1 MKTFLYDFIRNGCFI
16 CLVCIC
22 NNAKGQVND
31 DFSDGNFTE
40 NPAWT
45 GDAAQ
50 FEINSSK
57 QLHLRSTAS
66 DTSVLVT
73 RNNEVKKTE
82 WSFWLK
88 LSFNTSSNNYARI
101 YLTADTPALFTS
113 VNGYYLQAGGA
124 DDSIYIMKQAGSTIA
139 KLFSYKSY
147 KMVHSNTTLRFKII
161 CDEYGNWEAMIDTTG
176 GNNFY
181 SGGTFFDDSFQ
192 TTGWFGLYCRY
203 TSSNSTKF
211 YFDDFY
217 VGPVIRDTIP
227 PGILLHEVLT
237 EKTIR
242 LTFSEAIQSP
252 GAEAPNNYIRFS
264 TETHPD
270 SVCLDVNEPTVVTLY
285 FHDSSAVSVY
295 DSLLIS
301 NVQDLSGN
309 YMRDTVVQ
317 VCFYKPKPYDIVIHE
332 IMADPDPPVELPNG
346 EFIELYNRT
355 SFPINLKDWSLRYG
369 SYLKVFPPIVIQP
382 KGYLL
387 VMKDSVY
394 LSYGFGVFLFT
405 SGTSLSNEGTT
416 LVLKDSRQHVIHSVS
431 YSPDWYKGSFK
442 EEGGW
447 SLEMMDPLNPCGCA
461 ENWGASQNATGGT
474 PGKANSI
481 STSNPDLTTPL
492 VPQAVISDSATV
504 DVFFSEPMDSA
515 SLLYITNWDI
525 ISIETLTDEKLY
537 PVSVVPVSPDFSSAK
552 LVFGEVFKKGT
563 TYLLSVSDN
572 MKDCAGNQM
581 DSSITTRFAIPDT
594 ATVHDVVINE
604 ILSDPVSGG
613 SRFVELYNRSDNII
627 DLQSLVLSNS
637 STLEGLITSATPLM
651 ARGYLLFPGD
661 YIAITSSPE
670 NICEKYR
677 SPDPEKIVKM
687 SSFPVFGD
695 DTGTMILA
703 RRDDLSVIDRF
714 RYDPDMHYPLLV
726 TREGVSLERTHPDM
740 PSDDRNNWH
749 SAAETVG
756 FATPAYSNSHRVIF
770 EASDCEIAIEPEIF
784 SPDNDG
790 YNDLLNIIL
799 RIKYPDCVVNIT
811 VYDSRGRFVKRLINN
826 VLTGSEEVFTWDGIT
841 DNRGKASLGFYIIL
855 IEIIKPDGIVNRIK
869 KTAIL
874 GGRL

>member
-1 MKTFLYDFIRNGCFI
+1 MKTFFNNVLRTGCFI
-16 CLVCIC
+16 CIVSIF
-22 NNAKGQVND
+22 NNAKGQVTD

-50 FEINSSK
+50 FEINSTK
-57 QLHLRSTAS
+57 QLHLHSTAS
-66 DTSVLVT
+66 DTAVMAT
-73 RNNEVKKTE
+73 RNNHVKNTE

-101 YLTADTPALFTS
+101 YLAADTPALLS
-113 VNGYYLQAGGA
+113 PVNGYYLQAGGA
-124 DDSIYIMKQAGSTIA
+124 DDSVYIMKQTGSVVA
-139 KLFSYKSY
+139 KLFSYKCY
-147 KMVHSNTTLRFKII
+147 KMDNSTNTLRFKII
-161 CDEYGNWEAMIDTTG
+161 CDEYGTWEAKIDTTG

-181 SGGTFFDDSFQ
+181 SDGTFFDDSFQ
-192 TTGWFGLYCRY
+192 TTGWFGLCCRY
-203 TSSNSTKF
+203 TSSNATKF

-217 VGPVIRDTIP
+217 VGPVIRDTMP

-242 LTFSEAIQSP
+242 LTFSEALQSP
-252 GAEAPNNYIRFS
+252 GAEAPNNYLIFS
-264 TETHPD
+264 TETNPD
-270 SVCLDVNEPTVVTLY
+270 SVCLDVYEPAVVNLY
-285 FHDSSAVSVY
+285 FHDSVALSIF
-295 DSLLIS
+295 DSLFIR

-309 YMRDTVVQ
+309 CMRDTVVQ
-317 VCFYKPKPYDIVIHE
+317 ICFYKPKPYDILIHE
-332 IMADPDPPVELPNG
+332 IMADPDPPVELPDG

-355 SFPINLKDWSLRYG
+355 RFPINLKDWSFKYG
-369 SYLKVFPPIVIQP
+369 SYLKIFPPIVIQP

-394 LSYGFGVFLFT
+394 LSYGAGAFLFT

-416 LVLKDSRQHVIHSVS
+416 LVLKDFRQHVIHSVS
-431 YSPDWYKGSFK
+431 YCPDWYQGSFK

-447 SLEMMDPLNPCGCA
+447 SLEMIDVSNPCGCA
-461 ENWGASQNATGGT
+461 ENWGASKCATGGT
-474 PGKANSI
+474 PGGANSI
-481 STSNPDLTTPL
+481 CNDNPDSSTPF
-492 VPQAVISDSATV
+492 VPQAVISDSVTMH
-504 DVFFSEPMDSA
+504 VFFSEPMDST
-515 SLLYITNWDI
+515 SLLSLTNWNI
-525 ISIETLTDEKLY
+525 GSIENQTDGMAN
-537 PVSVVPVSPDFSSAK
+537 PISVVPVSPDFSSAK
-552 LVFGEVFKKGT
+552 LVVGEIFEKRT
-563 TYLLSVSDN
+563 TYVLKVKGK
-572 MKDCAGNQM
+572 MKDCAGNQI
-581 DSSITTRFAIPDT
+581 DSSIMTRFAIPDT
-594 ATVHDVVINE
+594 AAAHDIVINE

-613 SRFVELYNRSDNII
+613 SRFVELYNRSEKII
-627 DLQSLVLSNS
+627 DLQSLVLSS
-637 STLEGLITSATPLM
+637 SDTPEELITGAMPLM
-651 ARGYLLFPGD
+651 TRGYLLFPGD

-670 NICEKYR
+670 DICEKHH

-703 RRDDLSVIDRF
+703 RKDDLTVIDRF

-740 PSDDRNNWH
+740 PSEDRNNWH

-756 FATPAYSNSHRVIF
+756 FATPAYSNSHRVIVK
-770 EASDCEIAIEPEIF
+770 ESDCETTIEPEIF

-790 YNDLLNIIL
+790 YNDLLNIVL
-799 RIKYPDCVVNIT
+799 RIKYPDCAVNIT
-811 VYDSRGRFVKRLINN
+811 ICDPRGRVVKRLINN
-826 VLTGSEEVFTWDGIT
+826 VLTGSEAVFTWDGIT
-841 DNRGKASLGFYIIL
+841 DDRRKALLGFYIIL
-855 IEIIKPDGIVNRIK
+855 IEIIKPDGMVIRIK